1 LKSWKRT
8 YFFFQLTAGEKTR
21 IAEEELKKQVES
33 EKTNINQ
40 EGDHNEEVCF
50 IIYFFT

>member
-1 LKSWKRT
+1 
-8 YFFFQLTAGEKTR
+8 LTAEEKAR

-40 EGDHNEEVCF
+40 EGDHNEELGAVSRF
-50 IIYFFT
+50 AALEDE